1 MARIIRRES
10 QCWSIQHEIF
20 KYPLLIDSHARYLI
34 TKLRVEH
41 TIFYVINVY
50 APNDY
55 REQEQFIRILGEKLV
70 SKTDTTKLIISGD
83 WDATLNKTD
92 KWGRLPW
99 KETTCRNSL
108 LTWWKNSIY

>member
-1 MARIIRRES
+1 MHQMII
-10 QCWSIQHEIF
+10 
-20 KYPLLIDSHARYLI
+20 
-34 TKLRVEH
+34 
-41 TIFYVINVY
+41 
-50 APNDY
+50 Y
-55 REQEQFIRILGEKLV
+55 REEEQFIRISGEKLV

-108 LTWWKNSIY
+108 LT